1 MDLSGVP
8 IKNPKA
14 AYRIYDGKATV
25 VLPERAEV
33 NVLNEVGSVV
43 WDRID
48 GKRTVGEILQ
58 AVLEAFEVSPEAAR
72 RDVLEFIA
80 TLRENGM
87 VS

>member
-1 MDLSGVP
+1 MDLNTVLA
-8 IKNPKA
+8 KNPDA
-14 AYRIYDGKATV
+14 AYRIYDGKATI
-25 VLPERAEV
+25 VLPNRSEV
-33 NVLNEVGSVV
+33 DVLNEVGTLV